1 MARATDC
8 NLRVLG
14 SSPRWVVICSKLLF
28 SGGHW
33 NGSKLITLVVNGRFG
48 LHANTTNVIVVY
60 ELFPLKLYSN
70 VNISLYNKD
79 ARLRA
84 DSVTSNS
91 GKLEY

>member
-1 MARATDC
+1 M
-8 NLRVLG
+8 
-14 SSPRWVVICSKLLF
+14 
-28 SGGHW
+28 
-33 NGSKLITLVVNGRFG
+33 NGRFS

-60 ELFPLKLYSN
+60 DLLPLKFYLN
-70 VNISLYNKD
+70 VSICLYNKD